1 MQFHHVSIKGN
12 YPLTASYCT
21 ACLSFVGVSSHEG
34 LLKQPE
40 QEHRCRADKPAET
53 KSGEAKRAD
62 PSSDQ
67 FTQEE
72 EENAA

>member
-40 QEHRCRADKPAET
+40 QEHRCRSDRPADT
-53 KSGEAKRAD
+53 KTAEAKAAD
-62 PSSDQ
+62 PAPDQ
-67 FTQEE
+67 LTQEDE
-72 EENAA
+72 KNAA

>member
-40 QEHRCRADKPAET
+40 QEHRCPARKT
-53 KSGEAKRAD
+53 AEAEAAD
-62 PSSDQ
+62 PGSDQ
-67 FTQEE
+67 LTEGEQK
-72 EENAA
+72 NAA